1 MALYNAPRINS
12 TIFNSAIFT
21 QYSILPRPGTSFVG
35 SGSTTSIQ
43 DMSLYLLISVA
54 SSSFATKGE
63 FNTLKNSV
71 GLSTDT
77 TESTLWG
84 KANVIKDSLSSYLL
98 TATANATYATIS
110 ALTTV
115 SNSLSSY
122 LTTASASS
130 IYQTITGMSNYV
142 TQNYATVNLVPK
154 ASLSDY
160 ALKINYMTSADVNA
174 TFLQNDA
181 LDNYSTTAQIASTY
195 VPLTTLASYT
205 TTVAADLKY
214 ALKTDVVATDL
225 SNYYT
230 KTASDNLFYSKAASD
245 AKYALISS
253 LNNYQTISGMSSY
266 QTIAGML
273 GNYQLISGMGNYM
286 LQSAADAKYALITS
300 LPNMSLYLTSA
311 QISASY
317 VLTSTLTSNYLNA
330 SQVSSSYAT
339 ITSLSSYITTVAGDA
354 KYALISSLPDLAAY
368 YTKPQADAKFAL
380 ITSLPDLSSYYTKA
394 VIDVT
399 FYTMTASDLKYAL
412 KTSITNFVSK
422 ETILSDI
429 NSKNPNFLPISS
441 LVNTL
446 AAANEIIIA
455 NGENNKLPGW
465 EVSDTRLRICRYGAT
480 GFYLT
485 PTPPEKPF
493 TILLL
498 RGLGGEQN
506 SVRQKYSNL
515 STTTNYVFKFISAAK
530 DATVAARPHSRL
542 RLLDGTGTTM
552 LKETLFRDYGTS
564 NFANANWS
572 QRELA
577 FILSDY
583 VGVTEVYVEIKNM
596 GPDVDNGATAGGDT
610 YIGVSKGYLTYA

>member
-1 MALYNAPRINS
+1 MALYNPPRINS
-12 TIFNSAIFT
+12 TVFNSALFK
-21 QYSILPRPGTSFVG
+21 QYSVLPNPGTSFVG

-54 SSSFATKGE
+54 NSSYATKGE
-63 FNTLKNSV
+63 FNTLKSSV

-98 TATANATYATIS
+98 TTTANATYATIS

-122 LTTASASS
+122 LTTASAAS
-130 IYQTITGMSNYV
+130 IYQTIAGMSDYV

-154 ASLSDY
+154 ASLSAY

-195 VPLTTLASYT
+195 VPLTTLASYI

-286 LQSAADAKYALITS
+286 LQSVADAKYALITS

-311 QISASY
+311 QISA
-317 VLTSTLTSNYLNA
+317 
-330 SQVSSSYAT
+330 SYAT

-412 KTSITNFVSK
+412 KTAIVNFVSK

-465 EVSDTRLRICRYGAT
+465 EISDTRLRICRYGAT

-493 TILLL
+493 TVLLL
-498 RGLGGEQN
+498 RGIGVEQN

-515 STTTNYVFKFISAAK
+515 STMTNYVFKFISAAK

>member
-1 MALYNAPRINS
+1 MALYNPPRINS
-12 TIFNSAIFT
+12 TVFNSALFK
-21 QYSILPRPGTSFVG
+21 QYSVLPNPGTSFVG

-54 SSSFATKGE
+54 NSSYATKGE

-84 KANVIKDSLSSYLL
+84 KANVIKNSLSSYLL
-98 TATANATYATIS
+98 TTTANATFATIS

-122 LTTASASS
+122 LTTATATSL
-130 IYQTITGMSNYV
+130 YQTIAGMSNYV
-142 TQNYATVNLVPK
+142 TQNYATVNLVAK
-154 ASLSDY
+154 ASLDAY

-181 LDNYSTTAQIASTY
+181 LLDYSTTAQIASTY

-205 TTVAADLKY
+205 TTVASDAKY

-230 KTASDNLFYSKAASD
+230 KTASDNLFYSKTNS
-245 AKYALISS
+245 
-253 LNNYQTISGMSSY
+253 
-266 QTIAGML
+266 
-273 GNYQLISGMGNYM
+273 
-286 LQSAADAKYALITS
+286 DAKYALITS

-339 ITSLSSYITTVAGDA
+339 ITSLSSYLTTALA
-354 KYALISSLPDLAAY
+354 STTYALKTELPDLSAY
-368 YTKPQADAKFAL
+368 YTKPQADVKFAL
-380 ITSLPDLSSYYTKA
+380 ITSLPDLTTYYTKTESN
-394 VIDVT
+394 VLY
-399 FYTMTASDLKYAL
+399 YTKTTSDSLFAL

-422 ETILSDI
+422 ETILADI
-429 NSKNPNFLPISS
+429 NSKNPNFLAISS

-446 AAANEIIIA
+446 TAANEFIIL

-493 TILLL
+493 TVLLL
-498 RGLGGEQN
+498 RGLGTGENN

-542 RLLDGTGTTM
+542 RLLDSNGTTM

-564 NFANANWS
+564 NFANANWT

-596 GPDVDNGATAGGDT
+596 GPDVDNGATASGDT

>member
-115 SNSLSSY
+115 NNSLSSY
-122 LTTASASS
+122 LTTSSASS

-195 VPLTTLASYT
+195 VPQTTLASYT
-205 TTVAADLKY
+205 TTVASDLKY
-214 ALKTDVVATDL
+214 ALKSDVVATDF

-230 KTASDNLFYSKAASD
+230 KTASDANYYSKTAS
-245 AKYALISS
+245 
-253 LNNYQTISGMSSY
+253 
-266 QTIAGML
+266 
-273 GNYQLISGMGNYM
+273 
-286 LQSAADAKYALITS
+286 DAKYALITS

-317 VLTSTLTSNYLNA
+317 VLTSTLTSTYLNA

-339 ITSLSSYITTVAGDA
+339 ITSLSSYLTTALA
-354 KYALISSLPDLAAY
+354 STTYALKTELPNMSAY
-368 YTKPQADAKFAL
+368 YTIPQADAKFAL
-380 ITSLPDLSSYYTKA
+380 ITNIPSLTDYYTKT
-394 VIDVT
+394 VVDDT
-399 FYTMTASDLKYAL
+399 FYTKTVSDDKYAL
-412 KTSITNFVSK
+412 KTAIVNFVSK

-429 NSKNPNFLPISS
+429 NSKNPNLLPISS

-446 AAANEIIIA
+446 TAVTEIIIA

-480 GFYLT
+480 GFYLN

-493 TILLL
+493 TVLLL
-498 RGLGGEQN
+498 RGFGSEQN

-515 STTTNYVFKFISAAK
+515 STTTNYVFKFISADK
-530 DATVAARPHSRL
+530 NSTVAARPHSRL
-542 RLLDGTGTTM
+542 RLLDGNGTM

-564 NFANANWS
+564 NFANANWT